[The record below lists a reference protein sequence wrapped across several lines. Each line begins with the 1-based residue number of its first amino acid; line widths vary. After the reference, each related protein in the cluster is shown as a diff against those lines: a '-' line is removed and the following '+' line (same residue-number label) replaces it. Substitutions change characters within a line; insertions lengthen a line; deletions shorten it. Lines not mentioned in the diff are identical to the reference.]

1 MKKQEQINA
10 LQVRIERIE
19 AHLAEQHKGN
29 NFGKL
34 ADAVSES
41 VPGDWATAPD
51 WAKYKAMDAN
61 GIWNWFSNRPYIEDG
76 IHEWIRENRE
86 YKYKLIPNHPAT
98 GKDWTETLEARPGVK
113 ETAPYMDAFESAK
126 AESRHKA
133 DVMNAYIQAW
143 LDYNN
148 LPYGMDYLHELAK
161 VVIKAEQ
168 YYRRIYA
175 L

>member
-41 VPGDWATAPD
+41 VPG
-51 WAKYKAMDAN
+51 
-61 GIWNWFSNRPYIEDG
+61 
-76 IHEWIRENRE
+76 
-86 YKYKLIPNHPAT
+86 
-98 GKDWTETLEARPGVK
+98 VK
-113 ETAPYMDAFESAK
+113 ETAPYMDAFESSK
-126 AESRHKA
+126 AEFRHKA

-148 LPYGMDYLHELAK
+148 LPYGMDYLAELDK